1 MDKTYDFFNTWM
13 TTQKVFDALRAQAE
27 QMQSFYQG
35 QKQQKNPFEAWYNM
49 ATDAISS
56 GSDANVVK
64 DTLSKF
70 FGSSSAYQNLFE
82 LWQPVLKGMQN
93 KHLDPESW
101 KEMMDPSKIKS
112 MVDKLFNFD
121 MAGTE
126 HLQSQMAQ
134 FSELLS
140 SNAGQ
145 FGKPW
150 VDAGMRNMQMF
161 PKFAQGSPE
170 ALMEMYQN
178 LLKAFDSTVGQS
190 LHIPAVGKD
199 REKMELLSRW
209 INDTSTYASKYLEYQ
224 QLMYRTGV
232 EATEKI
238 MAELARKIENGE
250 DISKFDDFFAL
261 WVDINEKTFHQLF
274 ETSDFAKINGD
285 VLAASLDARKNY
297 FKMMETAMAD
307 LPIAL
312 RSEMDDLYKTIYE
325 LRKEVN
331 KMKSQMKEGNS

>member
-35 QKQQKNPFEAWYNM
+35 QKQQKNPFEAWYKM

-56 GSDANVVK
+56 GPDANVLK

-70 FGSSSAYQNLFE
+70 FGSSSSYQNLFE

-93 KHLDPESW
+93 KQLDPESW

-112 MVDKLFNFD
+112 MVEKLFNFD

-126 HLQSQMAQ
+126 HLQSQMAK
-134 FSELLS
+134 FSELMS
-140 SNAGQ
+140 STAGQ

-150 VDAGMRNMQMF
+150 VDAGMSNMQMF
-161 PKFAQGSPE
+161 PQFAQGSPE

-178 LLKAFDSTVGQS
+178 LFKAFDSTVGQS
-190 LHIPAVGKD
+190 FHIPAVGKD

-209 INDTSTYASKYLEYQ
+209 INDISTYA
-224 QLMYRTGV
+224 
-232 EATEKI
+232 
-238 MAELARKIENGE
+238 
-250 DISKFDDFFAL
+250 
-261 WVDINEKTFHQLF
+261 
-274 ETSDFAKINGD
+274 
-285 VLAASLDARKNY
+285 
-297 FKMMETAMAD
+297 
-307 LPIAL
+307 
-312 RSEMDDLYKTIYE
+312 
-325 LRKEVN
+325 
-331 KMKSQMKEGNS
+331 